1 MKKKLGILAVLMVNF
16 YSFTFSQE
24 ITKDSIYFNRISLN
38 YNPSLS
44 YRILST
50 DNSISAEILKSNL
63 DSIEQV
69 DFGFST
75 GLNYRRI
82 VGKHVGLN
90 LGMNYSVFREKTRNG
105 SIDQFT
111 NYQTTNSFISFPLQ
125 LILNSNFYKK
135 TNYFF
140 QVGIAQ
146 NILVS
151 QNQSF
156 YNSLKNENS
165 EVTTNYDLKKN
176 LTMWNAA
183 FGVNFRLN
191 THFSFTAELLYNSS
205 FGSINNSGSL
215 KKNIYSLGPNFHLGY
230 SF

>member
-1 MKKKLGILAVLMVNF
+1 MKKKLGILTVIVVHF

-24 ITKDSIYFNRISLN
+24 ISKDSLCLNRISLN
-38 YNPSLS
+38 YNPSIS

-50 DNSISAEILKSNL
+50 DNSKSAEILKNNL

-75 GLNYRRI
+75 GLGYRRI
-82 VGKHVGLN
+82 IGKHIGFN
-90 LGMNYSVFREKTRNG
+90 IGMNYSVYREKTRDG
-105 SIDQFT
+105 SIDKFT
-111 NYQTTNSFISFPLQ
+111 NYQTANSYFSLPLH
-125 LILNSNFYKK
+125 LILNSNFLKK

-146 NILVS
+146 NFLVS
-151 QNQSF
+151 QNQLF
-156 YNSLKNENS
+156 YNSLKNEES
-165 EVTTNYDLKKN
+165 VVVTNYDLKKN
-176 LTMWNAA
+176 LTMWNVAV
-183 FGVNFRLN
+183 GVNFSLN
-191 THFSFTAELLYNSS
+191 SHFSFTTEFLFNSS
-205 FGSINNSGSL
+205 LGPINNSGSL